1 VLRRLSIGIGF
12 CLLWAVAP
20 AAAAATK
27 PAVVAA
33 KPQAPSQATIYFF
46 RPKAIIGLGSPDI
59 LIDGQKVGELAPGT
73 YFVVKRPPGHYTLES
88 HGGIFNTGWE
98 SEVDFDAGQ
107 SYFLMVG
114 PQTNG
119 APGNDLLNM
128 LLTGTR
134 GQQLRGHGLF
144 NYVFYALDAEHGRAE
159 VAKLKK

>member
-1 VLRRLSIGIGF
+1 MRMLVVSIGL
-12 CLLWAVAP
+12 CLLWPVAP
-20 AAAAATK
+20 AAAAAAK
-27 PAVVAA
+27 PAVAA
-33 KPQAPSQATIYFF
+33 KPTPQAPSQATIYFL
-46 RPKAIIGLGSPDI
+46 RPKGIIGLGSPDI
-59 LIDGQKVGELAPGT
+59 LIDGQKVGELAPAT
-73 YFVVKRPPGHYTLES
+73 YFVVKRPPGHHTLES

-134 GQQLRGHGLF
+134 GQPLRGHGLF
-144 NYVFYALDAEHGRAE
+144 NYIFYALDAEHGSEE